1 MLLRR
6 DLRGL
11 MMPENEMFKMVP
23 KFLPALLHDFK
34 VWSPLCQSAGWFCRL
49 RRRCGNDLGT
59 GSFQED
65 GAWAKG
71 NSYPFEAEGD
81 NSLFH
86 QFLNVHVPQRM
97 N

>member
-23 KFLPALLHDFK
+23 KFLPAPLHDFK
-34 VWSPLCQSAGWFCRL
+34 VWSPLCKLAGWLCQL
-49 RRRCGNDLGT
+49 RRCCGGDLGT

-71 NSYPFEAEGD
+71 NSYPFEDEGD

-86 QFLNVHVPQRM
+86 QFMNVHVPQRM